1 VAQPTSLFRRKT
13 AGADI
18 LIDNEKKGFKDM
30 MNTIALIYSKPEP
43 TQDTLRVWW
52 AKLNQYEFMQVS
64 QAFDSWVDKNKYMP
78 NIADILETIK
88 MQQPKEFIKMLPR
101 NPTPYEIEHN
111 KQKAN
116 ELLSKIELKPTDP
129 KAWAHKIID
138 LHSQGKYKLEIGVK
152 FAREALKN
160 KFNERILN
168 DA

>member
-1 VAQPTSLFRRKT
+1 
-13 AGADI
+13 
-18 LIDNEKKGFKDM
+18 M

-52 AKLNQYEFMQVS
+52 AKLHDYEFMQVS
-64 QAFDSWVDKNKYMP
+64 RAFDHWVDKNKYMP

-101 NPTPYEIEHN
+101 KPTPYEIEHN

-116 ELLSKIELKPTDP
+116 ELLAKIELKPSDP
-129 KAWAHKIID
+129 KAWAKKI
-138 LHSQGKYKLEIGVK
+138 LERNQKGEYKLEIGVK

-160 KFNERILN
+160 NKLSERITN